1 MSATSRSGI
10 EITKVTLVLV
20 RTRTIVFG
28 STSSRVAHEETAS
41 SGVNVDTVVWIVIA
55 VVVVLALIAL
65 ALLVARKNKER
76 RRVQAGEIREQAS
89 ERVAGVRK
97 REAIAEE
104 HAANA
109 RRAQAEADAKA
120 AEAKRLAAEAQT
132 HQGTAATKRQEL
144 DAEFQ
149 RADKLD
155 PDVGKDGQN
164 VRRHENTNTNT
175 NTVDPRQPGNGPANA
190 NENGSHVPR
199 HNR

>member
-1 MSATSRSGI
+1 
-10 EITKVTLVLV
+10 
-20 RTRTIVFG
+20 
-28 STSSRVAHEETAS
+28 
-41 SGVNVDTVVWIVIA
+41 VDTVVWIVIA

-65 ALLVARKNKER
+65 ALLLARKNKER
-76 RRVQAGEIREQAS
+76 RRVQAGEIREHAS
-89 ERVAGVRK
+89 ERVSDVRK

-155 PDVGKDGQN
+155 PDVGKDGRN
-164 VRRHENTNTNT
+164 NRHEDVSGADT
-175 NTVDPRQPGNGPANA
+175 RQPGNVTANPT
-190 NENGSHVPR
+190 ENGSHAPR
-199 HNR
+199 HHR